1 LKNIESSEGGQA
13 SNVQHRILKLNMKVL
28 FIYPNAGSQL
38 GFNYGI
44 AHLSAVLKQAGHE
57 VALWQLCEDIVP
69 LPSEKEFIDRLK
81 QEAADIIGFSVV
93 TNQWS
98 YAAKLASW
106 ARQATRAPLVC
117 GGIHTMAAGEE
128 ILQSGVCDYIM
139 RGEAEEALAEFVDK
153 IQRGDDVSQVRNLG
167 FMQGGAVRLNPLRP
181 LPDLQNLPFK
191 DYDIFYFQQI
201 IDAKH
206 GWVGLMAS
214 RGCPFSCTYCFNH
227 QLVSQYRT
235 DLHCSFK
242 GLNYIRH
249 FAVEQL
255 MGEIEYLQGKYQNIS
270 MFILDDD
277 LFTFYR
283 QYVEQFCGAYK
294 KISTLPFVVNAH
306 VGFFDENRARC
317 LADAG
322 CKIVKF
328 GVESGS
334 ERIRSQILQ
343 RRMKNEKIITAIE
356 TAHRHGLH
364 TSVFLMIGLPD
375 ETYDDVM
382 ATIQLMGQAKP
393 GRYRWSFFFPF
404 PGTKACELSLE
415 GDYIDFDKMADM
427 ENFTDASCLRFGRE
441 HDLFLKK
448 VGRVMPWF
456 VNAYSDLPV
465 ADVYRQKIEEILALD
480 ENAWQHRAPH
490 IEQEDSEISA
500 GFVEQGL
507 SHYAIKYNRF
517 MGVISDYFVAED

>member
-1 LKNIESSEGGQA
+1 
-13 SNVQHRILKLNMKVL
+13 MKIL

-44 AHLSAVLKQAGHE
+44 AHLSAVLKKAGHE
-57 VALWQLCEDIVP
+57 VALWQLCEDIAP
-69 LPSEKEFIDRLK
+69 LPSEQEFSDRLK

-93 TNQWS
+93 TNQWP
-98 YAAKLASW
+98 YTAKLAAW
-106 ARQATRAPLVC
+106 ARKATHAPLVC

-128 ILQSGVCDYIM
+128 VLQSGLFDYIM
-139 RGEAEEALAEFVDK
+139 RGEAEEALSEFVDK
-153 IQRGDDVSQVRNLG
+153 FQRGEDLTEVRNLG
-167 FMQGGAVRLNPLRP
+167 FMQDGNVRLNPLRA

-191 DYDIFYFQQI
+191 DYEIFNFQDI
-201 IDAKH
+201 IDAKN

-227 QLVSQYRT
+227 QLVSQYRE

-249 FAVEQL
+249 FAVDQL
-255 MGEIEYLQGKYQNIS
+255 MQEIEYLQENFTNIS

-283 QYVEQFCGAYK
+283 PYVEQFCEAYP
-294 KISTLPFVVNAH
+294 KISSLPFVVNAH
-306 VGFFDENRARC
+306 VGFFDESRARC

-334 ERIRSQILQ
+334 QRIRSQILQ
-343 RRMKNEKIITAIE
+343 RRMKNEKIIRAID
-356 TAHRHGLH
+356 TAHQYGLH

-375 ETYDDVM
+375 ETHDDVM
-382 ATIQLMGQAKP
+382 ATIRLMAEAKP

-404 PGTKACELSLE
+404 PGTKAYELSQK
-415 GDYIDFDKMADM
+415 GGYIDLKKMANL
-427 ENFTDASCLRFGRE
+427 ENFTDASCLKFGQD

-448 VGRVMPWF
+448 VGQVMPWF

-465 ADVYRQKIEEILALD
+465 ADFYRKKVEEILALD
-480 ENAWQHRAPH
+480 EKSWQARVAQL
-490 IEQEDSEISA
+490 EQEDREISA
-500 GFVEQGL
+500 DFVKQGL
-507 SHYAIKYNRF
+507 SHYAIRYNRF
-517 MGVISDYFVAED
+517 MGVISDYFLSEP

>member
-1 LKNIESSEGGQA
+1 
-13 SNVQHRILKLNMKVL
+13 MKIL

-44 AHLSAVLKQAGHE
+44 AHLSAVLKAAGHE
-57 VALWQLCEDIVP
+57 VALWQLCEDIAP
-69 LPSEKEFIDRLK
+69 LPSQQEFSNRLAR
-81 QEAADIIGFSVV
+81 EAADIIGFSVV
-93 TNQWS
+93 TNQWP
-98 YAAKLASW
+98 YTAKLAAW
-106 ARQATRAPLVC
+106 TRKATRAVLVC

-128 ILQSGVCDYIM
+128 VLQSGLFDYII

-153 IQRGDDVSQVRNLG
+153 IQRGENVARVRNLG
-167 FMQGGAVRLNPLRP
+167 YMQDGNVQLNPLRP

-191 DYDIFYFQQI
+191 DYEIFDFQNI
-201 IDAKH
+201 IDAKN

-227 QLVSQYRT
+227 QLVSRYRA

-249 FAVEQL
+249 FPIEQ
-255 MGEIEYLQGKYQNIS
+255 MMKEIEYLQKNFKDIS

-283 QYVEQFCGAYK
+283 PYVEKFCENYK
-294 KISTLPFVVNAH
+294 NISALPFVVNAH

-317 LADAG
+317 LAGAG

-343 RRMKNEKIITAIE
+343 RRMKNEKIVRAID

-364 TSVFLMIGLPD
+364 TSVFLMIGLPA
-375 ETYDDVM
+375 ETHDDVM
-382 ATIQLMGQAKP
+382 ATIRLMAEAKP

-404 PGTKACELSLE
+404 PGTKAYEISRQ
-415 GDYIDFDKMADM
+415 GGFIDFDKMANL
-427 ENFTDASCLRFGRE
+427 ENFTDASCLKFGRDQ
-441 HDLFLKK
+441 DLFLKK
-448 VGRVMPWF
+448 VGRLMPWF
-456 VNAYSDLPV
+456 VNAHSDLPV
-465 ADVYRQKIEEILALD
+465 ADFYRQKIDEILALD
-480 ENAWQHRAPH
+480 ETAWQARVPH
-490 IEQEDSEISA
+490 LEQEDRQISA
-500 GFVEQGL
+500 DFVKQGL

-517 MGVISDYFVAED
+517 MGVISDFFTIED